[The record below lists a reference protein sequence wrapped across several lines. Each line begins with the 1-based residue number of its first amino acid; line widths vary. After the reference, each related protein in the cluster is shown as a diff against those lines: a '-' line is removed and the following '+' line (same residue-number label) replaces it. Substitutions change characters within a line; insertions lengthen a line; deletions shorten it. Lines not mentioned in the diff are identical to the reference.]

1 MNILHNKFLSQRW
14 AAVNTTFALQ
24 LFNIQRFIATF
35 LSGVVLVKLG
45 WTGADIESY
54 EYLLLLFGIFTFFWI
69 SGSQN
74 ALLSI
79 IPKTEEEHRLRFLK
93 NALTTVFVFGAIASI
108 VLFFA
113 GPYLFETIDP
123 LALKWLA
130 FYTFLNIP
138 SLFIHIKYLLEDKPK
153 AILVFGTVNFIA
165 QFSFVAIPTALG
177 FGLIGVIKSLVVLS
191 SLRFI
196 FFLLVSGIS
205 FDYSNGYRSWQK
217 RWFVLA
223 IPLSLHMLIGVSPEY
238 VDAILVDFFILEEG
252 AYAVYKYGARELPL
266 VISLITAVGTAALP
280 MLSINEQG
288 GLAMLKEKTRR
299 LSHVLFPVS
308 ILLMFLSPIL
318 FNFFYNTSFID
329 SALVFNIYMLILI
342 TRLIM
347 PQVIITARQ
356 NNYFLLLCGAIE
368 FTANVSV
375 SLLLVQSYGLYGIAV
390 GTVVGNLIQKLAL
403 CLFVRK
409 KYRILFSDYIP
420 IRTIM
425 IYSLGLLVSFWL
437 SGSFTWF

>member
-45 WTGADIESY
+45 WTGAVIESY

-79 IPKTEEEHRLRFLK
+79 IPKTEEEHRSRFLK
-93 NALTTVFVFGAIASI
+93 NALTTVLVFGAIASI
-108 VLFFA
+108 ALFFV

-165 QFSFVAIPTALG
+165 QFFFVAIPAALG
-177 FGLIGVIKSLVVLS
+177 YDLIGVIKFLVVLS
-191 SLRFI
+191 GLRFL
-196 FFLLVSGIS
+196 FFLFASGVS
-205 FDYSNGYRSWQK
+205 FDHSTRYRSWQK
-217 RWFVLA
+217 KWFLLA

-238 VDAILVDFFILEEG
+238 IDAILVEFFVLEEG

-308 ILLMFLSPIL
+308 ILLMFLSPFL
-318 FNFFYNTSFID
+318 FKFFYNSSFID

-347 PQVIITARQ
+347 PQVLITARQ

-368 FTANVSV
+368 FTANVLV
-375 SLLLVQSYGLYGIAV
+375 SLLLVKSYGLYGIAL

-409 KYRILFSDYIP
+409 KYRIPFSDYIP
-420 IRTIM
+420 IRTIAF
-425 IYSLGLLVSFWL
+425 YSISLLISFWL
-437 SGSFTWF
+437 SRGFTWF

>member
-1 MNILHNKFLSQRW
+1 MNILHNKFLSKRW

-45 WTGADIESY
+45 WTGAVIESY

-79 IPKTEEEHRLRFLK
+79 IPKTEEEHRSRFLK
-93 NALTTVFVFGAIASI
+93 NALTTVLVFGAIASI
-108 VLFFA
+108 LLFFV
-113 GPYLFETIDP
+113 GPYLFESIDP

-165 QFSFVAIPTALG
+165 QFFFVAIPAALG
-177 FGLIGVIKSLVVLS
+177 YDLIGVIKFLVVLS
-191 SLRFI
+191 GLRFL
-196 FFLLVSGIS
+196 FFLFASGIS
-205 FDYSNGYRSWQK
+205 FDNSTVYRSWQK
-217 RWFVLA
+217 RWFLLA

-238 VDAILVDFFILEEG
+238 IDAILVEFFVLEEG

-280 MLSINEQG
+280 MLAMNEQG

-308 ILLMFLSPIL
+308 ILLMFLSPFL
-318 FNFFYNTSFID
+318 FKFFYNSSFSD

-347 PQVIITARQ
+347 PQVIITARH
-356 NNYFLLLCGAIE
+356 NNYFLLLCGTIE
-368 FTANVSV
+368 FTANVLV
-375 SLLLVQSYGLYGIAV
+375 SLLLVKSYGLYGIAV

-409 KYRILFSDYIP
+409 KYRIPFSDYIP
-420 IRTIM
+420 IRTIVF
-425 IYSLGLLVSFWL
+425 YSVSLLVSFWL
-437 SGSFTWF
+437 SGIFTWF